1 MGTVR
6 LTSSIASAVGAS
18 RASVCAIGPGATAF
32 TLIPS
37 GPHSMASTRVSMST
51 PALAAQTW
59 DCSAIGRNAWGADAA
74 GRAGLVDQLGVGQ
87 VQRRGSGGGR
97 RRHRPPG
104 AP

>member
-6 LTSSIASAVGAS
+6 LTSSIASAAGAS
-18 RASVCAIGPGATAF
+18 RAIPSVCAIGPGTTAF

-59 DCSAIGRNAWGADAA
+59 DCSAIGRNAWGADTLITAA
-74 GRAGLVDQLGVGQ
+74 PGLRSSGYAA
-87 VQRRGSGGGR
+87 RRTW
-97 RRHRPPG
+97 
-104 AP
+104 